1 MSKEELENWQ
11 KIKEHMESIGKTDNH
26 YYTRACAIVAG
37 GKDPIE
43 PLPVEPLE

>member
-1 MSKEELENWQ
+1 MGKEELENWQ
-11 KIKEHMESIGKTDNH
+11 RIKEHMESIGKTDNQ

-43 PLPVEPLE
+43 PLPTEPLE